1 MQTARMVFD
10 LQQHVDVDRFR
21 RACEEVVNRVAVL
34 RTRIVDL
41 GSAGLV
47 QVISDGPIQWHD
59 AENLDDYLCSDT
71 AAPMGLGSDLIRFAL
86 VRQASSMPIFV
97 LTRPSHLLIYRQV

>member
-1 MQTARMVFD
+1 MVFD

-21 RACEEVVNRVAVL
+21 RACEEVANRAAIL

-47 QVISDGPIQWHD
+47 QVISDGSIQWRD
-59 AENLDDYLCSDT
+59 AGDLDDYLCSDT
-71 AAPMGLGSDLIRFAL
+71 AEPMSLGSDLIRFAL
-86 VRQASSMPIFV
+86 LQQESSAPIFV
-97 LTRPSHLLIYRQV
+97 LTIHHAL